1 MVNLLFHFACS
12 VSNSQHVR
20 RAAVLAL
27 STAAHNKPNLIK
39 GLLPE
44 LLPLLYDQTVI
55 KVFFLLYIVWA
66 LLNRRRCIIICIPL
80 QDVNLYLIHLESN
93 DVPSLQQELVRTVD
107 LGPFKHVV
115 DDGLELRKAAFECV
129 DTLLDSCL
137 DQMNPSSFIVPFLL
151 SGLGGKYGFVTLATT
166 AFWIQCQTCLA
177 RCDTIICLSSFVY
190 TTG

>member
-80 QDVNLYLIHLESN
+80 QDVNLYLIHPESN

-151 SGLGGKYGFVTLATT
+151 SGLGGKYG
-166 AFWIQCQTCLA
+166 
-177 RCDTIICLSSFVY
+177 LSL
-190 TTG
+190 